1 VNQDAV
7 NQDGIIVVDKP
18 EGWTS
23 HDVVGKMRGIAG
35 TRRVGHLGTLDPIA
49 TGVLPLMIGQATR
62 LARFW
67 DGSDKGY
74 EAVVRFGFATS
85 TYDRA
90 GEPCGPVTEPHVTA
104 AQIEA
109 CLAPMR
115 GEIEQ
120 TPPPV
125 SAKKI
130 GGVPAYKLARKN
142 VAVELAPVRV
152 SIFELTL
159 VSVEGDR
166 ARLRVRCSAGTYI
179 RSIAHQVGIMLGC
192 GAHIE
197 ALVRT
202 RSGPF
207 LLDEAFTIERLQQL
221 KDEGLLGDALLPM
234 SDLLPEFP
242 AVFVDEFAATHIRQ
256 GRDFSVSPFRVNVGS
271 PHVKAIGP
279 DGRLIAIGRI
289 LLPHVYHPIVVF
301 PEEASA
307 EADGKPNRSAK
318 LRVS

>member
-1 VNQDAV
+1 MNS
-7 NQDGIIVVDKP
+7 DGVIVVNKP

-49 TGVLPLMIGQATR
+49 TGVLPLMIEQATR

-67 DGSDKGY
+67 AGSEKGY

-90 GEPCGPVTEPHVTA
+90 GEPCGPDRHPNITA
-104 AQIEA
+104 DQIEA

-125 SAKKI
+125 SAKKVN
-130 GGVPAYKLARKN
+130 GVPAYKLARKN
-142 VAVELAPVRV
+142 IHVDLAPSRV
-152 SIFELTL
+152 SIYELTL
-159 VSVEGDR
+159 LEPEGAR

-179 RSIAHQVGIMLGC
+179 RSIAHQLGISLGC
-192 GAHIE
+192 GAHVE
-197 ALVRT
+197 TLVRT

-207 LLDEAFTIERLQQL
+207 RLDQAFTIERLQTL
-221 KDEGLLGDALLPM
+221 KDEGRLHEALIPM

-242 AVFVDEFAATHIRQ
+242 GVFVDDITATNIRH
-256 GRDFSVSPFRVNVGS
+256 GRDFNVSAFRANGES
-271 PHVKAIGP
+271 PHVRAIGP
-279 DGRLIAIGRI
+279 DGQLVAIGRI
-289 LLPHVYHPIVVF
+289 AMPHTYHPIVVL
-301 PEEASA
+301 
-307 EADGKPNRSAK
+307 G
-318 LRVS
+318 

>member
-1 VNQDAV
+1 VNFDGVVVV
-7 NQDGIIVVDKP
+7 NKP

-67 DGSDKGY
+67 DGSEKGY

-90 GEPCGPVTEPHVTA
+90 GEPCGPDTNPNITID
-104 AQIEA
+104 QIEA

-115 GEIEQ
+115 GEIDQ

-125 SAKKI
+125 SAKKVN
-130 GGVPAYKLARKN
+130 GVPAYKLARKN
-142 VAVELAPVRV
+142 ITVDLAPSRV
-152 SIFELTL
+152 SIYELTL
-159 VSVEGDR
+159 VGTEGAR

-179 RSIAHQVGIMLGC
+179 RSIAHELGISLGC
-192 GAHIE
+192 GAHVE

-207 LLDEAFTIERLQQL
+207 RLEETFTIEWLQSL
-221 KDEGLLGDALLPM
+221 KNEGRFGEALVAM

-242 AVFVDEFAATHIRQ
+242 GVLVDDITAKNIRQ
-256 GRDFSVSPFRVNVGS
+256 GRDFNVSPFRVSPGS
-271 PHVKAIGP
+271 THVKAIGP
-279 DGRLIAIGRI
+279 DGRLVAIGRI
-289 LLPHVYHPIVVF
+289 ALPHLYHPVVVM
-301 PEEASA
+301 
-307 EADGKPNRSAK
+307 GQ
-318 LRVS
+318 

>member
-1 VNQDAV
+1 VSVAAIV
-7 NQDGIIVVDKP
+7 PDGVIVVDKP
-18 EGWTS
+18 AAWTS
-23 HDVVGKMRGIAG
+23 HDVVSKMRGIAG

-67 DGSDKGY
+67 DGSEKEY

-90 GEPCGPVTEPHVTA
+90 GEPCGPETA
-104 AQIEA
+104 PNITADQIEA

-130 GGVPAYKLARKN
+130 NGVPAYKLARKN
-142 VAVELAPVRV
+142 IAVDLAPVAV
-152 SIFELTL
+152 SIYELTL
-159 VSVEGDR
+159 LAAEGTQ
-166 ARLRVRCSAGTYI
+166 ARLRVRCSAGTYV
-179 RSIAHQVGIMLGC
+179 RSIAHQLGLSLGC
-192 GAHIE
+192 GAHIDS
-197 ALVRT
+197 LVRT

-207 LLDEAFTIERLQQL
+207 RIEQASTLERLQGL
-221 KDEGLLGDALLPM
+221 KDAGRLAEALIATH
-234 SDLLPEFP
+234 DLLPEFP
-242 AVFVDEFAATHIRQ
+242 AVFVDDVAVTHIRQ
-256 GRDFSVSPFRVNVGS
+256 GRDFNVSPFRVNTGA

-279 DGRLIAIGRI
+279 DGRLVAIGRI
-289 LLPHVYHPIVVF
+289 AMPNVYHPMVVL
-301 PEEASA
+301 A
-307 EADGKPNRSAK
+307 
-318 LRVS
+318 

>member
-1 VNQDAV
+1 VNLNIAPLNGV
-7 NQDGIIVVDKP
+7 IVVNKP
-18 EGWTS
+18 AGWTS
-23 HDVVGKMRGIAG
+23 HDVVGKLRGIAD

-67 DGSDKGY
+67 DRSEKIY

-90 GEPCGPVTEPHVTA
+90 GEPCGPDVETNITA
-104 AQIEA
+104 DQIEA

-130 GGVPAYKLARKN
+130 NGVPAYKLARKN
-142 VAVELAPVRV
+142 QPVELAPVRV
-152 SIFELTL
+152 SIYELTAAG
-159 VSVEGDR
+159 VEKSR

-179 RSIAHQVGIMLGC
+179 RSIAHQLGIDLGC

-197 ALVRT
+197 ELVRT
-202 RSGPF
+202 QSGPF
-207 LLDEAFTIERLQQL
+207 GIDRAFTIEQLQQL
-221 KDEGLLGDALLPM
+221 KDEGRLADALIPM
-234 SDLLPEFP
+234 KDLLPDFP
-242 AVFVDEFAATHIRQ
+242 AIFVDGTTAAQIRQ
-256 GRDFSVSPFRVNVGS
+256 GRDFSVSAFRAHGETR
-271 PHVKAIGP
+271 HVRAIAPDGELVAIGQ
-279 DGRLIAIGRI
+279 IA
-289 LLPHVYHPIVVF
+289 LPHLYHPIVV
-301 PEEASA
+301 
-307 EADGKPNRSAK
+307 
-318 LRVS
+318 L

>member
-1 VNQDAV
+1 VNCP
-7 NQDGIIVVDKP
+7 DGVIVVNKP
-18 EGWTS
+18 GGWTS

-67 DGSDKGY
+67 DGSEKGY
-74 EAVVRFGFATS
+74 EAVIRFGFATS

-90 GEPCGPVTEPHVTA
+90 GEPCGPDSQPGITA
-104 AQIEA
+104 EQIEA
-109 CLAPMR
+109 CLASMR

-130 GGVPAYKLARKN
+130 NGVPAYKLARKN
-142 VAVELAPVRV
+142 IPVELAPIRV
-152 SIFELTL
+152 TLYELTL
-159 VSVEGDR
+159 SDITGAT

-179 RSIAHQVGIMLGC
+179 RSIAHQLGILLGC

-202 RSGPF
+202 QSGPF
-207 LLDEAFTIERLQQL
+207 HLDCAFTLEQLQDLKAEERLG
-221 KDEGLLGDALLPM
+221 EAVVPM

-242 AVFVDEFAATHIRQ
+242 GVFVDDITAVHIRQ
-256 GRDFSVSPFRVNVGS
+256 GRDFNVSPFRVNTGS

-279 DGRLIAIGRI
+279 DGMLIAIGRI
-289 LLPHVYHPIVVF
+289 AMPNVYHPLVVL
-301 PEEASA
+301 
-307 EADGKPNRSAK
+307 GG
-318 LRVS
+318 

>member
-1 VNQDAV
+1 MTASIPL
-7 NQDGIIVVDKP
+7 DGVIVVDKP
-18 EGWTS
+18 AQWTS
-23 HDVVGKMRGIAG
+23 HNVVSKMRGIAG

-67 DGSDKGY
+67 DGSEKEY

-90 GEPCGPVTEPHVTA
+90 GEPCGPDTTPNITA
-104 AQIEA
+104 DQIEA

-130 GGVPAYKLARKN
+130 NGVPAYKLARWGRAASLTATN
-142 VAVELAPVRV
+142 IAVDLAPVPV
-152 SIFELTL
+152 SIYELSL
-159 VSVEGDR
+159 LGVEGTR
-166 ARLRVRCSAGTYI
+166 ARLRVRCSAGTYV
-179 RSIAHQVGIMLGC
+179 RTIAHQLGLSLGC

-197 ALVRT
+197 SLVRT

-207 LLDEAFTIERLQQL
+207 RIAQASTLEQLQVL
-221 KDEGLLGDALLPM
+221 KDEGRLADALVPTQ
-234 SDLLPEFP
+234 DLLPEFP
-242 AVFVDEFAATHIRQ
+242 AVFVDDIAVTHIRQ
-256 GRDFSVSPFRVNVGS
+256 GRDFNVSPFRVNTGA

-279 DGRLIAIGRI
+279 DGRLVAIGRI
-289 LLPHVYHPIVVF
+289 AMPNVYHPMVVL
-301 PEEASA
+301 A
-307 EADGKPNRSAK
+307 
-318 LRVS
+318 